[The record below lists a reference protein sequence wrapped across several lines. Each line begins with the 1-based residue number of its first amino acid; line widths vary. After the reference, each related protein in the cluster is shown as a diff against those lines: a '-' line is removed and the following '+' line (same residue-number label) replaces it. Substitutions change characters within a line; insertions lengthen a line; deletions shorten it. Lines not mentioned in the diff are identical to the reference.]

1 MDESSPVYENFSN
14 KMAAMSG
21 RPKLNVTN
29 MKSPFSGSG
38 SIVPKMVAGSKF
50 IPKPSG
56 RGGTII
62 PPEGL
67 TRRKRRSDAKPFGQV
82 KAEIDLKEERK
93 KSRNV
98 FKMMA
103 NLKEKIAINS
113 KKITLLKNILQAKDS
128 YGGKEDPLEETNK
141 TIEEIGKIIEK
152 DYDYRISQE
161 KEENDRLRSD
171 KSKERQDESES
182 KLENVKKVGQKV
194 GKSINE
200 GVSKVTSPIG
210 NIFSGIAESL
220 KFIGFG
226 ILANN
231 SFDWLKD
238 EENREKLSDFFKFI
252 ASKWKWVLGIGAGLV
267 GLKVLG
273 SIIGIVKT
281 IGTVIGVLASPLALK
296 AIAAIA
302 AGVLIYKAGKFLID
316 KARGAMYGGEAG
328 AEQRTENAEELLK
341 TGVNLTGKVN
351 ISKGSRFRGGDV
363 MKYGTEEQK
372 AAYLKFQKDE
382 EEREKI
388 SDEKDAELKPIK
400 KALKN
405 LKNNKLYI
413 KPRGKQDRN
422 KTKELNALGKAEEK
436 RLQGLLEQIQTKHDN
451 RYGKPYSPVDKTPI
465 GTPLTAAPED
475 KSVVSKKKKNESL
488 ISRSNTEN
496 NNIDEKIKAI
506 RLNKPGVQFI
516 NLDLGAEREVDVAGN
531 IDPSGGEINE
541 IEVVNSVNDLND
553 YMNKTPK
560 IHQIIG

>member
-21 RPKLNVTN
+21 RQKLNVTN

-38 SIVPKMVAGSKF
+38 SIVPKMAPGSRF
-50 IPKPSG
+50 IPRPSG

-82 KAEIDLKEERK
+82 KAEIDLKEEKK

-231 SFDWLKD
+231 AFDWLKD
-238 EENREKLSDFFKFI
+238 EENREKLSNFFKFI

-328 AEQRTENAEELLK
+328 AEQRTENAEALLK
-341 TGVNLTGKVN
+341 TGVNLRGQVN
-351 ISKGSRFRGGDV
+351 IGKGSRKKDGDV

-372 AAYLKFQKDE
+372 AAWIKFQKEE
-382 EEREKI
+382 EERQKI
-388 SDEKDAELKPIK
+388 TDEKRAELDPIK
-400 KALKN
+400 KAIKN
-405 LKNNKLYI
+405 LKNNDLYI
-413 KPRGKQDRN
+413 EPRTKRSKKP
-422 KTKELNALGKAEEK
+422 KTLNALGKAEEK
-436 RLQGLLEQIQTKHDN
+436 RLQGILEQIQTKHDN

-488 ISRSNTEN
+488 ISSSNTEN

-506 RLNKPGVQFI
+506 RLNKPGVEFI
-516 NLDLGAEREVDVAGN
+516 NMDLGAERDVDVAGEIN
-531 IDPSGGEINE
+531 TSGGEINE
-541 IEVVNSVNDLND
+541 VEVVNSVNDLND

>member
-1 MDESSPVYENFSN
+1 
-14 KMAAMSG
+14 
-21 RPKLNVTN
+21 
-29 MKSPFSGSG
+29 
-38 SIVPKMVAGSKF
+38 
-50 IPKPSG
+50 
-56 RGGTII
+56 
-62 PPEGL
+62 
-67 TRRKRRSDAKPFGQV
+67 
-82 KAEIDLKEERK
+82 
-93 KSRNV
+93 
-98 FKMMA
+98 
-103 NLKEKIAINS
+103 
-113 KKITLLKNILQAKDS
+113 
-128 YGGKEDPLEETNK
+128 
-141 TIEEIGKIIEK
+141 
-152 DYDYRISQE
+152 
-161 KEENDRLRSD
+161 
-171 KSKERQDESES
+171 
-182 KLENVKKVGQKV
+182 
-194 GKSINE
+194 
-200 GVSKVTSPIG
+200 
-210 NIFSGIAESL
+210 
-220 KFIGFG
+220 
-226 ILANN
+226 
-231 SFDWLKD
+231 
-238 EENREKLSDFFKFI
+238 
-252 ASKWKWVLGIGAGLV
+252 
-267 GLKVLG
+267 
-273 SIIGIVKT
+273 
-281 IGTVIGVLASPLALK
+281 
-296 AIAAIA
+296 
-302 AGVLIYKAGKFLID
+302 
-316 KARGAMYGGEAG
+316 MYGGEAG

>member
-38 SIVPKMVAGSKF
+38 SIVPKMTAGSKF
-50 IPKPSG
+50 IPRPSG

-93 KSRNV
+93 KSKNV

-113 KKITLLKNILQAKDS
+113 KKITLLKNILQTKDS

-141 TIEEIGKIIEK
+141 TIEEIGKIIER

-194 GKSINE
+194 GQSINQ
-200 GVSKVTSPIG
+200 GVSKVTAPIG

-231 SFDWLKD
+231 AFDWLKN
-238 EENREKLSDFFKFI
+238 EENREKLSNFFKFI
-252 ASKWKWVLGIGAGLV
+252 ASKWKWVLGIGAGLI

-281 IGTVIGVLASPLALK
+281 VGTVIGILASPLALK

-302 AGVLIYKAGKFLID
+302 AGVLVYKAGKFLID
-316 KARGAMYGGEAG
+316 KTREAMFGGEEG
-328 AEQRTENAEELLK
+328 AAQRTENAEALLK
-341 TGVNLTGKVN
+341 TGVNLRGQVN
-351 ISKGSRFRGGDV
+351 IGKGSRKKDGDV

-372 AAYLKFQKDE
+372 AAWMKYQKEE
-382 EEREKI
+382 EERKKITEEKR
-388 SDEKDAELKPIK
+388 AELKPIDN
-400 KALKN
+400 AINSLLRN
-405 LKNNKLYI
+405 DLYI
-413 KPRGKQDRN
+413 EPRRKQDRN
-422 KTKELNALGKAEEK
+422 KMRKLNALGKAEKARLEK
-436 RLQGLLEQIQTKHDN
+436 LKQAIIDKHDG
-451 RYGKPYSPVDKTPI
+451 RYGQPYSPIDKTPI
-465 GTPLTAAPED
+465 GKPLTASP
-475 KSVVSKKKKNESL
+475 VISK
-488 ISRSNTEN
+488 SNTEK
-496 NNIDEKIKAI
+496 NNIDKKVSSVTP
-506 RLNKPGVQFI
+506 NTKPGVEFL
-516 NLDLGAEREVDVAGN
+516 NMDLGTEREVDVADD
-531 IDPSGGEINE
+531 IDPSGGEVNAV
-541 IEVVNSVNDLND
+541 EVVNSINSLND
-553 YMNKTPK
+553 YMTKTPK

>member
-1 MDESSPVYENFSN
+1 
-14 KMAAMSG
+14 MSG

-38 SIVPKMVAGSKF
+38 SIVPKMAAGSKF
-50 IPKPSG
+50 IPRPSG

-93 KSRNV
+93 KSKNV

-113 KKITLLKNILQAKDS
+113 KKITLLKNILQTKDS

-141 TIEEIGKIIEK
+141 TIEEIGKIIER

-194 GKSINE
+194 GQSINQ
-200 GVSKVTSPIG
+200 GVSKVTAPIG

-231 SFDWLKD
+231 AFDWLKN
-238 EENREKLSDFFKFI
+238 EENREKLSNFFKFI
-252 ASKWKWVLGIGAGLV
+252 ASKWKWVLGIGAGLI

-281 IGTVIGVLASPLALK
+281 VGTVIGILASPLALK

-302 AGVLIYKAGKFLID
+302 AGVLVYKAGKFLID
-316 KARGAMYGGEAG
+316 KTREAMFGGEAG
-328 AEQRTENAEELLK
+328 AEQRTENAEALLK

-351 ISKGSRFRGGDV
+351 ISKGSRKRDGDV

-372 AAYLKFQKDE
+372 AAY
-382 EEREKI
+382 
-388 SDEKDAELKPIK
+388 
-400 KALKN
+400 
-405 LKNNKLYI
+405 
-413 KPRGKQDRN
+413 
-422 KTKELNALGKAEEK
+422 
-436 RLQGLLEQIQTKHDN
+436 
-451 RYGKPYSPVDKTPI
+451 
-465 GTPLTAAPED
+465 
-475 KSVVSKKKKNESL
+475 
-488 ISRSNTEN
+488 
-496 NNIDEKIKAI
+496 
-506 RLNKPGVQFI
+506 
-516 NLDLGAEREVDVAGN
+516 
-531 IDPSGGEINE
+531 
-541 IEVVNSVNDLND
+541 
-553 YMNKTPK
+553 
-560 IHQIIG
+560 